1 MNSISYNLTCKCNN
15 KTYPSEKSYNNH
27 YKTKGHHAWVEQMEL
42 KNIKVELTRRDNEII
57 SLKSQNKELRELN
70 LILVKRITEDNG

>member
-1 MNSISYNLTCKCNN
+1 
-15 KTYPSEKSYNNH
+15 
-27 YKTKGHHAWVEQMEL
+27 MEL